1 MTSIALRLTHLR
13 GLFRRFLSG
22 PPALAFMPAAI
33 LAAFWLGGEG
43 WLVVLALS
51 LPVLFAALGLFDQP
65 GSGALGPPQLSTPQ
79 ALDRALSRAAQT
91 GRHTACILLELDDFE
106 TLRARYGSAGSARIV
121 ARVLDRL
128 RSATR
133 DDDHV
138 AQLRPGRF
146 AVTYAPMRHLD
157 LEVAIQMSGRLQT
170 RVEEPVSLDAQ
181 SVYLSCSLGF
191 VLDSQ
196 VRGAS
201 AQDMLTAAELAL
213 EVARANGPSAIR
225 AYAPDMEH
233 GPSTPD
239 QLADELATALENGQ
253 IVPWFQPQLSTDT
266 GLVTGFEALA
276 RWRHPERGLIPP
288 SEFLPVISRSGQL
301 ERLGEVILLHAL
313 QALRA
318 WDDAGF
324 DVPRVAVNFA
334 GDELRNPK
342 LIDKIRWELDRFDLA
357 PDRLCIEVLETV
369 VAASPDDIV
378 ARNING
384 LAELGCSIDLDDFG
398 TGHASISSIRR
409 FSVNRLKIDRSFVLN
424 VDRDPDQQRMI
435 AAILT
440 MAERLGLDVLAEG
453 VETAG
458 EHTMLAQLG
467 CNHVQ
472 GFGIARPMPVDQTA
486 QWLLAHSARLAAP
499 PQIGRSTA

>member
-1 MTSIALRLTHLR
+1 MTPIARRLTLMR
-13 GLFRRFLSG
+13 GLARRVLSG

-33 LAAFWLGGEG
+33 LASFWLGGEG
-43 WLVVLALS
+43 WLVVLALT

-65 GSGALGPPQLSTPQ
+65 GANALTQPQPNTQ
-79 ALDRALSRAAQT
+79 EAMERALTRAAQS

-106 TLRARYGSAGSARIV
+106 TIRARYGSAGSARIV

-133 DDDHV
+133 DGDHV
-138 AQLRPGRF
+138 AQLQPGRF
-146 AVTYAPMRHLD
+146 AVVYAPMRHLD

-181 SVYLSCSLGF
+181 AVYLSCSLGF
-191 VLDSQ
+191 ALDSQ

-201 AQDMLTAAELAL
+201 ARDMLTAADLAL
-213 EVARANGPSAIR
+213 EVARANAPSAIR
-225 AYAPDMEH
+225 AYAPDMAR
-233 GPSTPD
+233 GPTTPD
-239 QLADELATALENGQ
+239 QLADELASALEKGQ

-266 GLVTGFEALA
+266 GRVSGFEALA
-276 RWRHPERGLIPP
+276 RWHHPERGLIPP
-288 SEFLPVISRSGQL
+288 SEFLPVITRSGQL
-301 ERLGEVILLHAL
+301 ERLGEVILFNAL
-313 QALRA
+313 EALRA

-324 DVPRVAVNFA
+324 EVPRVAVNFA

-342 LIDKIRWELDRFDLA
+342 LIDKIRWELDRFDLT

-409 FSVNRLKIDRSFVLN
+409 FSVNRLKIDRSFVLK
-424 VDRDPDQQRMI
+424 VDRDPEQQRMV

-486 QWLLAHSARLAAP
+486 HWLRDHSTRLAEP
-499 PQIGRSTA
+499 PQIGRGTS